1 MAPMVTFG
9 KITGILGVNT
19 SGLIDA
25 KRSGGWFSSTR
36 YEWTSNPVLGY
47 AIFWTTDLS
56 TKLKGNMQQLSRK
69 IIDAVKKTGNVVKE
83 GENAVL
89 VETGDGNYYYAYWGG
104 QHTRLYY
111 GKFDPA
117 TVDVNIYNGVTETDK
132 KRVTAPGLMKQK
144 KAPRVEEYEDYD
156 YGELESPPAD
166 DL

>member
-1 MAPMVTFG
+1 MWANGQDTLTYIIV
-9 KITGILGVNT
+9 GIVGVNFLVELGVNVVL
-19 SGLIDA
+19 S
-25 KRSGGWFSSTR
+25 
-36 YEWTSNPVLGY
+36 PVVV
-47 AIFWTTDLS
+47 
-56 TKLKGNMQQLSRK
+56 K